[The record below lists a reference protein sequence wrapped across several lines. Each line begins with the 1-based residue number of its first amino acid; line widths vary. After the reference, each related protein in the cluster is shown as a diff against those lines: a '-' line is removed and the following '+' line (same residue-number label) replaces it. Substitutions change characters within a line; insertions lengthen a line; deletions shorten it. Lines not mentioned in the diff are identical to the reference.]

1 MDLTTRYLGMT
12 LKHPVVSSASPLAAK
27 LDGVKRLADAGAAA
41 VVLSSLFEEQ
51 IEHEAMELQW
61 ATTQGTESFAEAT
74 SYFPQRESYLFGPEE
89 YLNLIRKARAAVDIP
104 IIGSLNGCTSGGW
117 VRYARHF
124 EEAGASAIELN
135 IYYLATDPFTTSEAV
150 ESNYLDVLESVKSQV
165 TIPVALKLAPYF
177 SSFAAMARRC
187 DVGGADGLVL
197 FNRFYQPDLDI
208 ENLDVLPDHELST
221 SANIR
226 LPLRWIAIL
235 RGHLSCSLAATSGVH
250 SGEDVLKLVMAGADV
265 TMMCSALLHNGP
277 AHIQTVLAELQ
288 RWMEDHQYESIEQMK
303 GTMSQQSVADPAA
316 YERANYMKTLQS
328 FRPVK

>member
-1 MDLTTRYLGMT
+1 MDLTTRYLGLP

-27 LDGVKRLADAGAAA
+27 LDGVQRLAEAGAAA
-41 VVLSSLFEEQ
+41 IVLPSLFEEQ
-51 IEHEAMELQW
+51 IEHEAMELHW

-74 SYFPQRESYLFGPEE
+74 SYFPEPESFLFGPDE
-89 YLNLIRKARAAVDIP
+89 YLNLIRKARAAVDVP
-104 IIGSLNGCTSGGW
+104 IIGSLNGCTTGGW

-135 IYYLATDPFTTSEAV
+135 IYYLVTDPFANSEAV
-150 ESNYLDVLESVKSQV
+150 EANYLDVLESVKSQV

-177 SSFAAMARRC
+177 SAFASMARRC
-187 DVGGADGLVL
+187 DAGGADGLVL

-208 ENLDVLPDHELST
+208 ENLEVLPDHELST

-235 RGHLSCSLAATSGVH
+235 RGHLSCSLAATSGIH
-250 SGEDVLKLVMAGADV
+250 TAEDVIKLVMAGADV
-265 TMMCSALLHNGP
+265 TMMCSALLRHGP
-277 AHIQTVLAELQ
+277 AHIKTVVTDMRQ
-288 RWMEDHQYESIEQMK
+288 WMEDHQYESVNQMK

-328 FRPVK
+328 WRQVK